1 MHPLLQCPLDGAQVM
16 AKKKRIRREL
26 LAEQPDRLP
35 CRIAILGGST
45 TATVKDALELFLLD
59 RGIAPSFYESEY
71 DKWYEDAQFGTPEL
85 DAFHPQVIYLHTS
98 FVNLQH
104 LPVST
109 DSAADVAAKIDAEF
123 ARFADCW
130 KKLEAH
136 YGAII
141 LQNNFELPP
150 VRLYGNLDAV
160 HATGLV
166 AFVTAL
172 NARFAEAARADAALC
187 LQDLCYLAASYG
199 LEKWHD
205 AAFYALY
212 KVALA
217 SDAIPLLAHNLAA
230 MIGALYGKTKKCL
243 VLDLD
248 NTLWGGVVSEDEV
261 AGLALGRETALGASY
276 LAWQRYLLRL
286 KARGILLAVCS
297 KNDEDIAK
305 SGFSHPDCLLKPDDF
320 LSFQANWEPKS
331 ENIRRIAD
339 DIGIGL
345 DSLVFV
351 DDNPAERALV
361 REQLPMVAVPEVEGG
376 VPFSYIRA
384 IEDGRY
390 FETLTLSSDDLQRNA
405 TYRGNRARKQL
416 AQASGSYDDFLQG
429 LAMKAEI
436 APFREVYLARIAQLT
451 NKSNQFNL
459 TTRRYT
465 EEELRTMA
473 GDSACLTLYG
483 RLVDRFGDN
492 GLVSVIVA
500 RREGGD
506 LRILLWLMSCR
517 VLKRGM
523 EAAMLDALVERARAM
538 GAEALLG
545 DYFPTKKNAMVA
557 GLYESFGF
565 HKLSETADGHTEWR
579 LPLAEARPQG
589 RFIERMEENAE

>member
-1 MHPLLQCPLDGAQVM
+1 MHPLLQIPFDAATIM

-26 LAEQPDRLP
+26 FAESSDRIP

-59 RGIAPSFYESEY
+59 LGIAPTFYESEY
-71 DKWYEDAQFGTPEL
+71 DKWYEDSQFGTPEL
-85 DAFHPQVIYLHTS
+85 DAFHPQIVYIHTS
-98 FVNLQH
+98 FVNLQD

-109 DSAADVAAKIDAEF
+109 DSAEEVATKVDATV

-130 KKLEAH
+130 KKLEAR
-136 YGAII
+136 YGAMVI
-141 LQNNFELPP
+141 QNNFELPP
-150 VRLYGNLDAV
+150 TRLYGNLDAV

-166 AFVTAL
+166 SFVSAL
-172 NARFAEAARADAALC
+172 NARFAAAAREDAALF
-187 LQDLCYLAASYG
+187 LQDLNYLAASFG
-199 LEKWHD
+199 LVAWHD
-205 AAFYALY
+205 AEFYALY

-217 SDAIPLLAHNLAA
+217 SDAIPYLAHNLAA
-230 MIGALYGKTKKCL
+230 MIGALLGKTKKCL

-261 AGLALGRETALGASY
+261 AGLALGHETALGESY
-276 LAWQRYLLRL
+276 LAWQRYILKL

-305 SGFSHPDCLLKPDDF
+305 NGFSHPDCLLKVDDV

-331 ENIRRIAD
+331 ENLRRIAE

-351 DDNPAERALV
+351 DDNPAERAIV
-361 REQLPMVAVPEVEGG
+361 RDQLPMVAVPEVEGG
-376 VPFSYIRA
+376 APATYIRA
-384 IEDGRY
+384 IEDGKY
-390 FETLTLSSDDLQRNA
+390 FETLTLSADDLQRNA
-405 TYRGNRARKQL
+405 TYQGNRARKQL
-416 AQASGSYDDFLQG
+416 ASISGSYDDFLQG

-436 APFREVYLARIAQLT
+436 APFKEVYLARIAQLT

-473 GDSACLTLYG
+473 GDPAYLTLYG
-483 RLVDRFGDN
+483 RLTDRFGDN
-492 GLVSVIVA
+492 GLVSVVA
-500 RREGGD
+500 GKCEEKD

-523 EAAMLDALVERARAM
+523 EAAMLDALVAHAKAM
-538 GAEALLG
+538 GVEALVG
-545 DYFPTKKNAMVA
+545 EYFPTKKNAMVQ

-565 HKLSETADGHTEWR
+565 TKVGEEADGHTVWR
-579 LPLAEARPQG
+579 LVLQDAKPQG
-589 RFIERMEENAE
+589 KYIEVSEAAE